1 MKLKGRATLKV
12 FDLHS
17 DLFTDIAM
25 RKSRGEKNVFDRIHY
40 PKLKKAGITAVLC
53 VFWVEPAYLGQAYK
67 RFLQLYQ
74 LVLNDLAD
82 SRHVAIIHPG
92 SPQTYSDQI
101 QIYLGLE
108 GLTFL
113 EGWEGETEYL
123 KVENAFDDLAENNI
137 MHCLFAW
144 NERNF
149 LATGTG
155 VSNPGEKEGLSHCGK
170 FAVKKA
176 NQQKWLLDASH
187 LNEAGFWDMYH
198 ASTLPIM
205 ASHSNA
211 KSLCGHERNL
221 SDKQI
226 KAIAEKGGI
235 IGLNAYGGFVSE
247 QNPTIDHFIDHAVYI
262 ASLVGTKHLA
272 FGFDFLDYLQSYN
285 SGAAFSIQTKGLE
298 DVTKV
303 PDLLEKMSRRGFSA
317 TEIEAISFYNADSY
331 IKNYMK

>member
-1 MKLKGRATLKV
+1 MKV

-17 DLFTDIAM
+17 DLFTDIAI

-40 PKLKKAGITAVLC
+40 PKLKKAGITSILC
-53 VFWVEPAYLGQAYK
+53 VFWVEAAYLGQAYK
-67 RFLQLYQ
+67 RFLELRK
-74 LVLNDLAD
+74 LVLNDLSD
-82 SRHVAIIHPG
+82 SRHAAIMNPK
-92 SPQTYSDQI
+92 SPQTYPDQI

-108 GLTFL
+108 GLTFM

-123 KVENAFDDLAENNI
+123 KVENAFDDLADHNI
-137 MHCLFAW
+137 MHCMFTW

-198 ASTLPIM
+198 ASALPIM

-235 IGLNAYGGFVSE
+235 IGLNAYGEFVRAD
-247 QNPTIDHFIDHAVYI
+247 NPTIDHFIDHAVYI
-262 ASLVGTKHLA
+262 ASLVGIEHLA
-272 FGFDFLDYLQSYN
+272 FGFDFLDYLQSDDA
-285 SGAAFSIQTKGLE
+285 GKDFSVQTKGLE
-298 DVTKV
+298 DVSKV
-303 PDLLEKMSRRGFSA
+303 PRLLEKMGRRGFSA
-317 TEIEAISFYNADSY
+317 AEIEAISFNNADSY